1 MNCDTKVST
10 RYISLGIYRI
20 IISLVCVAYYHLYIL
35 LFSWHVHRNTI
46 RQNWFSFAH
55 IGSDVGGGVLNQ
67 GHRFVSFVRAYA
79 RSGCLVTLNLNL
91 CWWSF
96 SLFSFGFGE
105 LSLSRVILRSFHFSL
120 PPPPKPPIQLQFGLS
135 VKNIC
140 EFSAS
145 THAHATGRHYT
156 TIQRSGV
163 DACEKGL
170 RWATP
175 AQHGPH
181 AFRNSQ
187 DWCFKMYNSNDTD
200 GEHS

>member
-55 IGSDVGGGVLNQ
+55 IGSDVGGGAQ
-67 GHRFVSFVRAYA
+67 PGTSFRFVRACVRA
-79 RSGCLVTLNLNL
+79 VWLPSNIESKLVLVVV
-91 CWWSF
+91 F
-96 SLFSFGFGE
+96 PFLFWFRRAFPFPCDLEE
-105 LSLSRVILRSFHFSL
+105 LSLFPSS
-120 PPPPKPPIQLQFGLS
+120 PPPKPPIQLQFGLS